1 MDFQEIVNIGIGS
14 VLCAVGWFSR
24 QIWDDLKKV
33 KSDLDSHK
41 LHISENYVKKSELD
55 MLRAEM
61 DKRFDKL
68 ETMINRLFEKIDM
81 KMDK

>member
-33 KSDLDSHK
+33 KNDVEAHK
-41 LHISENYVKKSELD
+41 LHVSENYVKKSEID
-55 MLRAEM
+55 NFKSEM
-61 DKRFDKL
+61 DRRFDRL
-68 ETMINRLFEKIDM
+68 EDILFERL
-81 KMDK
+81 DKKADK